1 MNNFVIRKVTVTTS
15 YLPLVS
21 TKLIASVTISCP
33 PTNTGN
39 VLFKG
44 DDGTDVPWMPG
55 EWHEFLSVNLNEMQI
70 KGNSGDSV
78 TVIGGTW

>member
-1 MNNFVIRKVTVTTS
+1 MNNFIIRKVTVTAS
-15 YLPLVS
+15 YQPLVS
-21 TKLIASVTISCP
+21 TKVIGSVTISCP

-55 EWHEFLSVNLNEMQI
+55 EWHEFVSVNLNEMQI
-70 KGNSGDSV
+70 KGNAGDSV

>member
-1 MNNFVIRKVTVTTS
+1 MNNFIIRKVTVTAT
-15 YLPLVS
+15 YQPLVS
-21 TKLIASVTISCP
+21 TKLTGSVTISCP

-55 EWHEFLSVNLNEMQI
+55 EWHEFVSVNLNEMQI
-70 KGNSGDSV
+70 KGNAGDNV

>member
-1 MNNFVIRKVTVTTS
+1 MNNFVIRKVTVTGS

-39 VLFKG
+39 VLFRG

-55 EWHEFLSVNLNEMQI
+55 EWHEFVSVNLNEMQI
-70 KGNSGDSV
+70 KGNAGDSV
-78 TVIGGTW
+78 TLIGGTW

>member
-1 MNNFVIRKVTVTTS
+1 MNNFIIRKITVTTS
-15 YLPLVS
+15 YQSLIS
-21 TKLIASVTISCP
+21 TKFTASVTISCP

-55 EWHEFLSVNLNEMQI
+55 EWHEFRSVNLNEMQI
-70 KGNSGDSV
+70 KGNTGDSV